1 MPSVRK
7 TSISHMQICKFN
19 SILIK
24 THIDFDMLTVE
35 VVIKLKGQEGKAD
48 SGYAWHPKSSTRTVS
63 GLQ

>member
-7 TSISHMQICKFN
+7 TPISHMQIFN

-24 THIDFDMLTVE
+24 SHIDFDMLTVE